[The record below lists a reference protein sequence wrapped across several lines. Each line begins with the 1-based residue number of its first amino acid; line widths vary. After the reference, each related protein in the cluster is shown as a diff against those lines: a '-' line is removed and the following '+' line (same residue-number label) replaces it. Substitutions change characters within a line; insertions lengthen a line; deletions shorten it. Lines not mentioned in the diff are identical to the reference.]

1 MLPAPNLDDRRFQD
15 LVDDAKRLVQ
25 QRCPE
30 WTDHNVSD
38 PGVTLIETFAFM
50 VDQLLYRLNRVPDRH
65 YLKFLDLIGLKL
77 FAPAAAHVDVTFWLS
92 APRETVVTVP
102 AGAQVATVR
111 TETEDPVAFQT
122 VRDLPILPSTLQ
134 RLLVSRTSGEADAA
148 GGSSAG
154 GSAAGETPPGEPP
167 ATLVDRTEDLA
178 GGDWLDCFSE
188 PPVPGDALLFGLSDP
203 VPGCAV
209 LLRLECAV
217 AGVGVDPRDPPLVWE
232 ALTGAGWEKCGV
244 ERDTTG
250 GLNREGEVVLHV
262 PGGHAASV
270 LARRRAG
277 WLRCRVRRPAPGQ
290 PFYRASPRLR
300 VATAATIGGTV
311 QAVHAELVTEEML
324 GLSEG
329 VPGQRFPIQRPPI
342 VAGDPP
348 LVVEVASANGWTE
361 WREVSTFA
369 ESGPEDRHVTVDR
382 GGGEVCFGP
391 AVREADG
398 TLRQYGAVPPKAA
411 PIRIQ
416 AYRTGGGRRGNV
428 ARNALTVLRDPV
440 PFVSTVS
447 NRAAATGGVDGES
460 VTDAAARGPLTL
472 RTRERAVTIDDYEQL
487 AREAAPEAAR
497 VRCVPV
503 DDEHAA
509 VRVLVVPA
517 LGDADTDREDG
528 PRFASLQP
536 SEDMLRRIARAL
548 DERRCIGARVVVEP
562 PFYQGVTVVA
572 QVRARARASTVATRD
587 AALRALYGYLD
598 PVSGGPD
605 GTGWPF
611 GRPIQ
616 SGEVFAVLQTLP
628 GVDLVED
635 VRLFGADPVT
645 GERGQPVPRLDLSSN
660 ALVFSYGHQVRVTR

>member
-1 MLPAPNLDDRRFQD
+1 MLPSPNLDDRRFQD

-30 WTDHNVSD
+30 WTDHNLSD

-65 YLKFLDLIGLKL
+65 YLKFLDLVGLKL
-77 FAPAAAHVDVTFWLS
+77 FAPAAARVDVTFWLS

-102 AGAQVATVR
+102 AGAQVATMR
-111 TETEDPVAFQT
+111 TDTEDPVAFQT
-122 VRDLPILPSTLQ
+122 LRDLPIVSSTLQ
-134 RLLVSRTSGEADAA
+134 RLLVSRTSRETGAAAA
-148 GGSSAG
+148 G
-154 GSAAGETPPGEPP
+154 AAPAGEPP
-167 ATLVDRTEDLA
+167 ATLVDRTDELA
-178 GGDWLDCFSE
+178 SSDWMDCFSE
-188 PPVPGDALLFGLSDP
+188 QPIPGDALLFGLSDP
-203 VPGCAV
+203 VPGCAA

-232 ALTGAGWEKCGV
+232 AFTAAGWEKCEV

-250 GLNREGEVVLHV
+250 GLNREGDVVLHV
-262 PGGHAASV
+262 PGGHTASV

-277 WLRCRVRRPAPGQ
+277 WLRCRVLEPAPGQ
-290 PFYRASPRLR
+290 PFYRATPRLR

-311 QAVHAELVTEEML
+311 PAVHAELVTEEVL

-348 LVVEVASANGWTE
+348 LVVEVAAGDGWTE
-361 WREVSTFA
+361 WREVGTFA

-391 AVREADG
+391 AIRRPDG
-398 TLRQYGAVPPKAA
+398 TLRQYGATPPKAA
-411 PIRIQ
+411 LIRIR

-428 ARNALTVLRDPV
+428 ARNTLTVLRDPV
-440 PFVSTVS
+440 PFVSTVT
-447 NRAAATGGVDGES
+447 NRQPATGGVDGES

-503 DDEHAA
+503 DDESAA

-517 LGDADTDREDG
+517 LGEADADPVDG
-528 PRFASLQP
+528 TRFASLQP
-536 SEDMLRRIARAL
+536 PENMLRRIAHAL

-572 QVRARARASTVATRD
+572 QLRARARSGSIATIRD
-587 AALRALYGYLD
+587 EALRTLYRYLD
-598 PVSGGPD
+598 PISGGPD

-616 SGEVFAVLQTLP
+616 SGEVFAVLQILP

-635 VRLFGADPVT
+635 IRLFGADPVT
-645 GERGQPVPRLDLSSN
+645 GERGQPVPRLDLGPN
-660 ALVFSYGHQVRVTR
+660 ALVFSYGHQVRITR